1 MKISE
6 RSRHRF
12 KPKFPRIKLL
22 LMKQLYLMNR
32 KAA

>member
-1 MKISE
+1 MKNSE

-12 KPKFPRIKLL
+12 KPKFDRIKRLL
-22 LMKQLYLMNR
+22 SKQRYLMNR